1 MEGVAP
7 PQYRIPLAFPKTTQG
22 SVDQLIARCAADE
35 ACHKDF
41 PDLKKEFQA
50 IVDRLE
56 NTPAHFDVVNGAEGT
71 QSVTLS
77 RGMFVAALRPLLY
90 IPALVSEFPYMI
102 HRAYQDD
109 WSIYASAVIQVR
121 NAIDK
126 QIDRGMSLS
135 VICAEDVPTTT
146 EAMIRRDT
154 AGTYLGDFQVR
165 AYQKACGDW
174 VQGAIPKDYYAPIRS
189 AVPALLISGALD
201 PATPPEASAQ
211 AAKDLSNSR
220 VVVVKEGTHGTGSP
234 CIDGLISQFVA
245 QGSAAG
251 LDASCADQI
260 HFPPFLTQAQV
271 DQIRQKANH

>member
-1 MEGVAP
+1 
-7 PQYRIPLAFPKTTQG
+7 
-22 SVDQLIARCAADE
+22 
-35 ACHKDF
+35 
-41 PDLKKEFQA
+41 
-50 IVDRLE
+50 
-56 NTPAHFDVVNGAEGT
+56 
-71 QSVTLS
+71 
-77 RGMFVAALRPLLY
+77 
-90 IPALVSEFPYMI
+90 
-102 HRAYQDD
+102 
-109 WSIYASAVIQVR
+109 
-121 NAIDK
+121 
-126 QIDRGMSLS
+126 
-135 VICAEDVPTTT
+135 
-146 EAMIRRDT
+146 
-154 AGTYLGDFQVR
+154 VR